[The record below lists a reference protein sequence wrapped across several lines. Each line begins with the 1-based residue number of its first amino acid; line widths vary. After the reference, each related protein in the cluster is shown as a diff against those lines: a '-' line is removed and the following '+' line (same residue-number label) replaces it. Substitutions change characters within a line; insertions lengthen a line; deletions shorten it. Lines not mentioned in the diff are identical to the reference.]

1 MAASMRR
8 FAAALAVT
16 VASLLS
22 AGGALGVAAGTALA
36 KDHYVNPFADPHWEA
51 GRTDMGMDW
60 APLQRLPVLAIGNG
74 VVLGSD
80 NHSGWP
86 GKHYLYY
93 RLTTG
98 SHAGN
103 VVYVAEHLTKLA
115 KAGAVV
121 HAGQQLAI
129 AIPGYPYIETGWADQ
144 YGEPRAALCYR
155 EGRKT
160 NSGKEME
167 RFLMSLGAAMG
178 DPVGHGS
185 NSPGGKLC

>member
-8 FAAALAVT
+8 VAALTVLSIAAAL
-16 VASLLS
+16 LGS
-22 AGGALGVAAGTALA
+22 AAPAAMA
-36 KDHYVNPFADPHWEA
+36 KDHYVNPFADPRWEA

-60 APLQRLPVLAIGNG
+60 APLRRLPVLAIGNG

-86 GKHYLYY
+86 GKHYLWY
-93 RLTTG
+93 RLTSG
-98 SHAGN
+98 SHTGD
-103 VVYVAEHLTKLA
+103 VVYVAEHLTKLV
-115 KAGAVV
+115 KAGTVV

-129 AIPGYPYIETGWADQ
+129 AVPGYPYIETGWADD
-144 YGEPRAALCYR
+144 YGEPRAAPCYR
-155 EGRKT
+155 EGHKT

-167 RFLMSLGAAMG
+167 RFLMSLGAPMG

-185 NSPGGKLC
+185 SSPSGKRC

>member
-8 FAAALAVT
+8 VAALTVLSIAAAL
-16 VASLLS
+16 LGS
-22 AGGALGVAAGTALA
+22 AAPAAMA
-36 KDHYVNPFADPHWEA
+36 KDHYVNPFADSRWEA

-60 APLQRLPVLAIGNG
+60 APLRRLPVLAIGNG

-86 GKHYLYY
+86 GKHYLWY
-93 RLTTG
+93 RLTSG
-98 SHAGN
+98 SHTGV
-103 VVYVAEHLTKLA
+103 VVYVAEHLTKLV
-115 KAGAVV
+115 KAGTVV

-129 AIPGYPYIETGWADQ
+129 AVPGYPYIETGWADD
-144 YGEPRAALCYR
+144 YGEPRAAPCYR
-155 EGRKT
+155 EGHKT

-167 RFLMSLGAAMG
+167 RFLMSLGAPMG

-185 NSPGGKLC
+185 SSPSGKRC